1 MSNAVTPPQP
11 GPATTIASIRPRSP
25 HPPQPHARSAADAL
39 LTTLRVATIT
49 VVALAILA
57 ALVIRIKAGWGVYTS
72 FAAYRH
78 DQMKIITWILV
89 ASLSAILIPLF
100 TRRIT
105 PRRTT

>member
-1 MSNAVTPPQP
+1 ML
-11 GPATTIASIRPRSP
+11 ATF
-25 HPPQPHARSAADAL
+25 
-39 LTTLRVATIT
+39 RVATIT

-57 ALVIRIKAGWGVYTS
+57 ALVIRIKACLGVYTS